1 MGSSLQRVAIAVT
14 AVGAVRFP
22 FDAKP
27 TVNSQDELRRAVTS
41 DK

>member
-1 MGSSLQRVAIAVT
+1 
-14 AVGAVRFP
+14 VRFP